1 HASANNIMVWTFV
14 ASLDTGSMAGKTFPV
29 CYSYDADQVAPVG
42 ESYVQLN
49 SLEFTLGDA
58 QFTRNDIFQ
67 GGQVIFSDGVAQN
80 VTASFQVF
88 MPPNSP
94 VTNITFGFGGDGVI
108 GYIDL
113 SYQYGDGSFAL
124 SSQTP
129 GCSGPQPSPLPSPS
143 VYGSPSRMISP
154 SRTPMVSPSPSP
166 TVNPTTPRR
175 PKPYSPGPPPS
186 HRKSSRCVSH
196 EQGPPRSLQR
206 RRHRHPH
213 HYHGARPAV
222 AAQRRP
228 VGARNGPAGPG
239 DVSAELR

>member
-1 HASANNIMVWTFV
+1 MYASAPPWNCLAALQARGGGYPVDMRTLVKLISVITVVLLFFVSSLHASANNIMVWTFV

-166 TVNPTTPRR
+166 TVKHTTPRR
-175 PKPYSPGPPPS
+175 PKP
-186 HRKSSRCVSH
+186 
-196 EQGPPRSLQR
+196 
-206 RRHRHPH
+206 
-213 HYHGARPAV
+213 
-222 AAQRRP
+222 
-228 VGARNGPAGPG
+228 
-239 DVSAELR
+239 